1 MLNKI
6 KTLLNIK
13 FFVDRN
19 HKAIIELNKKTNQ
32 KHLSLGKLLERD
44 NQNKTEIILKN
55 ISSAEFKI
63 YSQWGDDGII
73 NFLVNYLD
81 IDNKTFVEFGV
92 ENYTECNTRF
102 LLVNNNW
109 KGLIMDGSDANMQS
123 IKNDPIYW
131 QHDLTAL
138 SKFITAEN
146 INNLLSENGYTDN
159 IGLLHIDIDGNDYWV
174 WKAINVVEPI
184 IVIVEYNSLFGYDKP
199 WTIPYD
205 SSFFRG
211 NAHYS
216 NLYYGTS
223 LLSLCDLAEEKGYSF
238 IGCNTNGN
246 NAYFVKKDY
255 IKELKV
261 LTPKQGY
268 YESKFSES
276 RNEKGELTYLRGKD
290 RLNLLKGMPIYNTR
304 TETVEQI

>member
-1 MLNKI
+1 MINKI
-6 KTLLNIK
+6 KSLLNIK
-13 FFVDRN
+13 FYVDRN
-19 HKAIIELNKKTNQ
+19 HKAIVELNKKLNQ

-55 ISSAEFKI
+55 ITAAEFKI

-73 NFLVNYLD
+73 NFLINYLD
-81 IDNKTFVEFGV
+81 IENETFVEFGV

-109 KGLIMDGSDANMQS
+109 KGLIMDGSMDNMNSVKRDQ
-123 IKNDPIYW
+123 IYW
-131 QHDLTAL
+131 QYDLAAL
-138 SKFITAEN
+138 AKFITAEN
-146 INNLLSENGYTDN
+146 INNILSENGFIDN

-174 WKAINVVEPI
+174 WKAINVVEPT

-199 WTIPYD
+199 WTIPYN
-205 SSFFRG
+205 SSFYR
-211 NAHYS
+211 NDAHYS

-223 LLSLCDLAEEKGYSF
+223 LLSLCDLAEEKGYGF

-276 RNEKGELTYLRGKD
+276 RNENGELTFIRGKN
-290 RLNLLKGMPIYNTR
+290 RLKLLKGMEIYNTR
-304 TETVEQI
+304 TKKVEQI

>member
-32 KHLSLGKLLERD
+32 KQLSLGKLLERD

-55 ISSAEFKI
+55 ITAAEFKI

-131 QHDLTAL
+131 QHDLKAL

>member
-1 MLNKI
+1 MINKI
-6 KTLLNIK
+6 KSLLNIK
-13 FFVDRN
+13 FYVDRN
-19 HKAIIELNKKTNQ
+19 HKAIIELNKKLNQ
-32 KHLSLGKLLERD
+32 NQLSLGRLLERD
-44 NQNKTEIILKN
+44 NQNKVEAIIKN
-55 ISSAEFKI
+55 INAAEFKI

-81 IDNKTFVEFGV
+81 IENEIFVEFGV

-109 KGLIMDGSDANMQS
+109 KGLIIDGSKDNMDSVKRDQ
-123 IKNDPIYW
+123 IYW

-138 SKFITAEN
+138 VKFVTAEN
-146 INNLLSENGYTDN
+146 INDLLSENGFTGN

-174 WKAINVVEPI
+174 WKAIQVVNPT
-184 IVIVEYNSLFGYDKP
+184 IVIVEYNSLFGHDKP

-211 NAHYS
+211 DAHYS
-216 NLYYGTS
+216 NLYYGVS
-223 LLSLCDLAEEKGYSF
+223 LLSLCDIADEKGYSF

-246 NAYFVKKDY
+246 NAYFVKKE
-255 IKELKV
+255 KLKHLKV
-261 LTPKQGY
+261 LTPEEGC

-276 RNEKGELTYLRGKD
+276 RNEKGELTFLRGKN
-290 RLNLLKGMPIYNTR
+290 RLKLLKGMKIYNTR
-304 TETVEQI
+304 TKTVEQI